1 MISMKKIITCIMLLA
16 ILSVSCISC
25 GQSDDKQ
32 EDQKLTEPVYE
43 TSSVSGTEIKDELE
57 IVDGWVVKPV
67 MIDGKTEYVYYPY
80 IENKKK
86 GVMYFEDNMYN
97 DTLREPYAT
106 VNCPK
111 GCKYLGDQ
119 AIGMSRASS
128 SQPKLGYNK
137 DEDLDEVDKN
147 PLQIE
152 FEGTE
157 LYSDGN
163 VAFDENGRPII
174 DNDEKKDM
182 LMKSQDV
189 QALSLALYEDFYEEI
204 PQLTVKV
211 YGIPQTLWDS
221 VLGSDM
227 KFSWNEYSAFRE
239 KLNKDNFSECG
250 KLAEKKVS
258 ETGVYYIDYN
268 EFEQSGD
275 YAQYL
280 ILLEFDK
287 SMEYTYS
294 IHGSW
299 AYEISDTA
307 EYNKWKQENSDW
319 MIDLE

>member
-1 MISMKKIITCIMLLA
+1 MIFMKKIITCIMLFV
-16 ILSVSCISC
+16 ILSVACISC
-25 GQSDDKQ
+25 GRSDDKQ

-43 TSSVSGTEIKDELE
+43 TSSVSGTEIKDELK

-86 GVMYFEDNMYN
+86 GVMYYEDNMYD

-111 GCKYLGDQ
+111 GCKNSEDQ
-119 AIGMSRASS
+119 NGGMLNASC

-137 DEDLDEVDKN
+137 DEDLEEVDKN

-163 VAFDENGRPII
+163 IAFDENGLPVI
-174 DNDEKKDM
+174 DRDKKEEM
-182 LMKSQDV
+182 MMTSKDV
-189 QALSLALYEDFYEEI
+189 QPLSLALYEDFYEEI

-250 KLAEKKVS
+250 KLAEKKVT

-268 EFEQSGD
+268 EFEQSGN

-280 ILLEFDK
+280 IVLEFDK

-294 IHGSW
+294 IYGSW
-299 AYEISDTA
+299 SYEISDTA

>member
-1 MISMKKIITCIMLLA
+1 MKKIICIMLFV
-16 ILSVSCISC
+16 ILSVACISC
-25 GQSDDKQ
+25 GKSDDKQ
-32 EDQKLTEPVYE
+32 EDQKLTVPVYE
-43 TSSVSGTEIKDELE
+43 TSSVSETEIKDELE

-86 GVMYFEDNMYN
+86 GVMYYEDNMYN
-97 DTLREPYAT
+97 DALRDSYAI

-111 GCKYLGDQ
+111 GCRYLEQKAAG
-119 AIGMSRASS
+119 AVKMRA

-137 DEDLDEVDKN
+137 DEDLKEVIKN

-152 FEGTE
+152 LEGTE

-163 VAFDENGRPII
+163 IVFDENGRPII
-174 DNDEKKDM
+174 DNDKKKDM
-182 LMKSQDV
+182 IMTSQDV

-227 KFSWNEYSAFRE
+227 KFSWNEYNAFRE
-239 KLNKDNFSECG
+239 KLNKDNFSKCE
-250 KLAEKKVS
+250 KLAEKKVT

-268 EFEQSGD
+268 EFGQSGD

-280 ILLEFDK
+280 IVLEFDK

-294 IHGSW
+294 IYGSW
-299 AYEISDTA
+299 SYEISDTA

>member
-1 MISMKKIITCIMLLA
+1 MKKIICIMLFV
-16 ILSVSCISC
+16 IFSVACISC
-25 GQSDDKQ
+25 GRSDDNQ

-97 DTLREPYAT
+97 DALRDSYAT

-111 GCKYLGDQ
+111 GCRYLEQKAGG
-119 AIGMSRASS
+119 ATKMGA

-137 DEDLDEVDKN
+137 DEDLKEVTKN

-152 FEGTE
+152 LEGTN
-157 LYSDGN
+157 LYGDGN
-163 VAFDENGRPII
+163 VTFDENGRPVI
-174 DNDEKKDM
+174 DNDEKEDM
-182 LMKSQDV
+182 IMTSQDV

-211 YGIPQTLWDS
+211 YGIPQALWDS

-227 KFSWNEYSAFRE
+227 KFSWNEYNSFRE
-239 KLNKDNFSECG
+239 KLNKDNFSQCG
-250 KLAEKKVS
+250 KLAEKKVT

-268 EFEQSGD
+268 EFGQSGD

-299 AYEISDTA
+299 SYEISDTA